1 MYVYILLCFFSVQIV
16 SKESCSFSRV
26 TMKEEREENKH
37 PEISDFIIFFFPF
50 SQEKEQPPLTA
61 APIAALS
68 LLIRITVEEG
78 GEEGGGT
85 GGDGGRDERA
95 SPRTHTS

>member
-1 MYVYILLCFFSVQIV
+1 MFIFQKKPAGITL
-16 SKESCSFSRV
+16 KD
-26 TMKEEREENKH
+26 EREENRN

-50 SQEKEQPPLTA
+50 SREKEQPPLTA

-68 LLIRITVEEG
+68 LPIRITA
-78 GEEGGGT
+78 EGGGEGRGRT